1 LLFIEYEKYS
11 IFKERS
17 WRISQQRIPHGLS
30 IGSYQVIF
38 ESMIFNAG
46 SKYPIIALDDIYIR
60 DRACLDA
67 GDCDFE
73 NG

>member
-1 LLFIEYEKYS
+1 MS
-11 IFKERS
+11 KERS

-30 IGSYQVIF
+30 IGPYQVIF
-38 ESMIFNAG
+38 ESMIFKSG
-46 SKYPIIALDDIYIR
+46 SDYPVVALDDIFIR
-60 DRACLDA
+60 DRACLES